1 MTLLW
6 VSMVTMMLMGF
17 PFMVL
22 ILGSLMLHL
31 EIAMPMFNMTV
42 IVQQVLAG
50 LTPSALQAV
59 PMFILGAG
67 ILTSGKAAERLISMV
82 RVMVGHIP
90 GGLAITTNASC
101 TLFGAVS
108 GSTQA
113 TVAAIGG
120 TMRPMLLRAG
130 YKSPFTLGLIINASD
145 VALLIPPSIGFIVY
159 GVVTNTSVGKLFLAG
174 ILPGI
179 MIFLMFSTYVFFY
192 SYFKRVGVAPK
203 STGRER
209 VTAFREGFP
218 VLGFPIIIIGG
229 IYTGLFSPT
238 EAAAAAVLYAL
249 ILETLVYRT
258 MNWGK
263 LVKVLLDTGVITGV
277 VFVLVG
283 AGQAFSWL
291 ISFLKIP
298 QEVMPAILGADPTRL
313 HVLIVVVIAY
323 FVACMFVD
331 PIVAIYVFSPIFAP
345 YVIAT
350 GIDSVFLGV
359 LVTLQAA
366 VGSATPPF
374 GCDIF
379 TAQLIFR
386 RPYLEVIRQTPPFI
400 LMLILATII
409 LIIFPEIATFLPD
422 TMLGQPPTATTGQ

>member
-6 VSMVTMMLMGF
+6 ISMIVMLLIGF

-31 EIAMPMFNMTV
+31 EINMPMFNMNV
-42 IVQQVLAG
+42 VVQQVLTG
-50 LTPSALQAV
+50 LTPPALQAV
-59 PMFILGAG
+59 PMFILGAA
-67 ILTSGKAAERLISMV
+67 ILTSGKAARRLINMV
-82 RVMVGHIP
+82 KVMVGHIP
-90 GGLAITTNASC
+90 GGLPITTSASC

-120 TMRPMLLRAG
+120 TMRPMLLEAG
-130 YKSPFTLGLIINASD
+130 YSSPFSLGLIINASD

-174 ILPGI
+174 IVPGI
-179 MIFLMFSTYVFFY
+179 LIFLLFSAY
-192 SYFKRVGVAPK
+192 SFVYSVTMKVGTAPK
-203 STGRER
+203 ATRKER
-209 VTAFREGFP
+209 IQAIKEGFP
-218 VLGFPIIIIGG
+218 VLGFPLIIIGG
-229 IYTGLFSPT
+229 IYTGIFSPT
-238 EAAAAAVLYAL
+238 EAAAAAVVYAL
-249 ILETLVYRT
+249 FLEGIVFRTLKWKT
-258 MNWGK
+258 I
-263 LVKVLLDTGVITGV
+263 VKVLLDTGVITGV

-291 ISFLKIP
+291 ISFMKIP
-298 QEVMPAILGADPTRL
+298 QEVMPLILGTDPTRL
-313 HVLIVVVIAY
+313 QVVIAVVIAY

-345 YVIAT
+345 YVLRT
-350 GIDSVFLGV
+350 GIDPVFLGV

-366 VGSATPPF
+366 IGSATPPF

-386 RPYLEVIRQTPPFI
+386 RPYVEVIRHTLPFI
-400 LMLILATII
+400 II
-409 LIIFPEIATFLPD
+409 LLIATALIIAFPSIATFLPD
-422 TMLGQPPTATTGQ
+422 TMLAAPPGAGG